1 MPEINAAGS
10 YQATQERSSSAQ
22 ASSANQLGTDTFLQ
36 LLVTQL
42 RYQDPFSGG
51 GDMGDFISQMA
62 QFTLLE
68 QVVKLQKTF
77 EDYVANES
85 SFQAFSLLGKEVE
98 IMTEAGAVLQGQ
110 VESVRIVNGRPFL
123 KLGGQEYPLTS
134 LLSVKANASG
144 GAEGDE

>member
-1 MPEINAAGS
+1 MPEVVGKLPGKPG
-10 YQATQERSSSAQ
+10 ESSPAQ
-22 ASSANQLGTDTFLQ
+22 ASSANQLGADTFLQ
-36 LLVTQL
+36 PQTQL
-42 RYQDPFSGG
+42 SRTPSAVAAIY
-51 GDMGDFISQMA
+51 DFINQMA

-85 SFQAFSLLGKEVE
+85 SFQAFNLLGKEVE
-98 IMTEAGAVLQGQ
+98 IREAGAVLQGQ